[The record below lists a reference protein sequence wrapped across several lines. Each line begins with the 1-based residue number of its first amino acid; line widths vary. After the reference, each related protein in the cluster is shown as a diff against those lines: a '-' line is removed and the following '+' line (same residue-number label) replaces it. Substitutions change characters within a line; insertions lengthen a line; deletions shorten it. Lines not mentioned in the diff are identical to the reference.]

1 MIIIKNKLE
10 NTDIALIKDYDGYTG
25 NYSIVLQ
32 HTLTKNISVLQTVED
47 VGNKYNYIFEGVIPS
62 GLEDGEYYM
71 VLLENPENVEI
82 NTNPNN
88 PKKASGQVTS
98 YIYVTLN
105 GDYISNADF
114 FIANGTTKVEKELK
128 PVCTELMRIGEYKSP
143 KTQYNSTKQYIQ
155 YGK

>member
-1 MIIIKNKLE
+1 MILIKNKE
-10 NTDIALIKDYDGYTG
+10 QITDIACIKDQQVNG
-25 NYSIVLQ
+25 NLSILLQ
-32 HTLTKNISVLQTVED
+32 HTLTKQITVLQTVED
-47 VGNKYNYIFEGVIPS
+47 VGNKFNFIFENLDFS
-62 GLEDGEYYM
+62 NYDDGEYYM
-71 VLLENPENVEI
+71 VLLENPQNVEI
-82 NTNPNN
+82 NTNLNN
-88 PKKASGQVTS
+88 PKKASGQVTT

-114 FIANGTTKVEKELK
+114 FIVNGSTKVEKELK

>member
-1 MIIIKNKLE
+1 MIKIGEKNTE
-10 NTDIALIKDYDGYTG
+10 NEITFIKDYGDYNG

-32 HTLTKNISVLQTVED
+32 NTLTKEIHTYVSNDDIGNTLYHKFSVDLTQLD
-47 VGNKYNYIFEGVIPS
+47 S
-62 GLEDGEYYM
+62 GEYYM
-71 VLLENPENVEI
+71 VLLENPQNVEI

-105 GDYISNADF
+105 GDYITNADF
-114 FIANGTTKVEKELK
+114 FIVNGSTKVERELK
-128 PVCTELMRIGEYKSP
+128 PVCTELMRVGEYKSP